1 MQRIVFIYLF
11 KKMKGF
17 RKPKQ
22 PSKAD
27 LLKMIQW
34 LQAQVELYKWIAMRM
49 RNCET
54 IEELTE
60 LWEAMKTAK
69 ESVIFAKKDKETGKL
84 YDEEGNEL
92 LTDQEYEE
100 ESQPVEE
107 ATEPSQEDKPE

>member
-1 MQRIVFIYLF
+1 
-11 KKMKGF
+11 
-17 RKPKQ
+17 
-22 PSKAD
+22 
-27 LLKMIQW
+27 
-34 LQAQVELYKWIAMRM
+34 MRM

-92 LTDQEYEE
+92 LTDQEYD
-100 ESQPVEE
+100 ESQPVDEE
-107 ATEPSQEDKPE
+107 AEQSQETKPE